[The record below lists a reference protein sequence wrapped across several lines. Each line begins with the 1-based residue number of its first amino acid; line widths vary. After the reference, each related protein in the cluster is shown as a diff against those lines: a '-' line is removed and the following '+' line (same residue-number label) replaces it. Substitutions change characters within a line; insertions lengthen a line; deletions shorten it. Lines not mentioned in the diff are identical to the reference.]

1 MFQEGLYHTVAESR
15 VSFCVCASPGCPPL
29 QGSEGGEQ
37 NFMGVLET
45 ALKLANQDTD
55 GDAEEEDG
63 QREAAKVRR
72 KKTNNKGLTKWSSY
86 HAAKQ
91 SDWLPLNQG

>member
-1 MFQEGLYHTVAESR
+1 M
-15 VSFCVCASPGCPPL
+15 CASPGCPPL

-55 GDAEEEDG
+55 RDAEEEDG
-63 QREAAKVRR
+63 QREAARVRG
-72 KKTNNKGLTKWSSY
+72 KK
-86 HAAKQ
+86 KQ
-91 SDWLPLNQG
+91 